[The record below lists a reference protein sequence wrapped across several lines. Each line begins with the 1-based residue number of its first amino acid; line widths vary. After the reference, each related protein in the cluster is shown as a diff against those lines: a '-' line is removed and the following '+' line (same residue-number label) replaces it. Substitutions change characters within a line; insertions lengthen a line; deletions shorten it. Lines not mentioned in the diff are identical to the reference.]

1 MNLLVSLVFLVLCFS
16 SNLAK
21 AQSLI
26 VGIPSS
32 DTTPKQK
39 KALAFELQSRTSE
52 KLGDELS
59 GFLFSTYGVSESL
72 ELGVSVL
79 NLSNSGKDQNDSLI
93 LGYKKNKTLKEND
106 SLKVVGAIGQ
116 MAGPSLVGGPLAH
129 WHYALVSQEFRL
141 LGVRLTQGLS
151 YANRTVYGQNVPSL
165 MLGLEHRWSE
175 HWMGVIDWYSGDHD
189 YAAAIYAVQFR
200 PVHEFLVFLGWKQPN
215 IGGAGSVMTEMAYEF

>member
-1 MNLLVSLVFLVLCFS
+1 MKFQVISIFLLVGFFCNFTR
-16 SNLAK
+16 

-32 DTTPKQK
+32 DTTPKEK
-39 KALAFELQSRTSE
+39 KAIAFELQSNTSE
-52 KLGDELS
+52 KLGDQLS

-72 ELGVSVL
+72 EVGVSVL
-79 NLSNSGKDQNDSLI
+79 NLSNSGNDRNDSLI
-93 LGYKKNKTLKEND
+93 LGYKKNRTLKEND
-106 SLKVVGAIGQ
+106 FVKVVGAIGQ

-129 WHYALVSQEFRL
+129 WHYALVSQDFRRI
-141 LGVRLTQGLS
+141 GVRLTQGLS

>member
-1 MNLLVSLVFLVLCFS
+1 MKMQYFASLLLLSFICNFAL
-16 SNLAK
+16 

-39 KALAFELQSRTSE
+39 KAIAFELQSNTSE

-59 GFLFSTYGVSESL
+59 GFIFSTYGFSDSL
-72 ELGVSVL
+72 EVGVSVL
-79 NLSNSGKDQNDSLI
+79 NLSNLSKGRNDSLVF
-93 LGYKKNKTLKEND
+93 GYKKNRTLKETQ

-116 MAGPSLVGGPLAH
+116 MVGPSLVGGPLAH
-129 WHYALVSQEFRL
+129 LHYALVSQEFRPIGL
-141 LGVRLTQGLS
+141 RLTQGLS

-189 YAAAIYAVQFR
+189 YAAAIYAVQYR